1 MIRLPGDANHAYAM
15 GLPRFYGVTAVAKH
29 QTTKLIQEKKVSDT
43 NIELTSTISEDNTL
57 ELALRE
63 IEFPQPGE
71 NQVVIRIEAAPIN
84 PSDLGVMFSVADMST
99 ASQSGSAERPVIR
112 ADVPAKFMGAVKKRI
127 GKAIPV
133 GNEGAGTVVAA
144 GSSAAAQNL
153 MGKTVAFIGG
163 GSYKNYV
170 CANVQSCLELEP
182 GTTAVEGA
190 SSFVNPLTALA
201 MVETMRAEGHKAIV
215 HAAAA
220 SNLGQM
226 LNRICMA
233 DGVDLVNIVR
243 KPEQEKLLRDMGA
256 KYVVNS
262 SSDSFMADLTQ
273 ALIDTGATI
282 AFDPI
287 GGGRL
292 ASDILTCM
300 EAAVSRNMTQY
311 SVYGSDIYKQVYIYG
326 GLDRGPITL
335 NRSFGFAWGVNG
347 FLLFNALGKLSK
359 ETNIAMRKRV
369 AAEIK
374 TTFASSYTHEVS
386 LAGAL
391 QLDAISVYSKM
402 ATGEKF
408 LIRPQS

>member
-1 MIRLPGDANHAYAM
+1 MP
-15 GLPRFYGVTAVAKH
+15 
-29 QTTKLIQEKKVSDT
+29 DT
-43 NIELTSTISEDNTL
+43 NIELTSTISEGNKL

-63 IEFPQPGE
+63 IEIPQPGE
-71 NQVVIRIEAAPIN
+71 NQVVIRVEAAPIN
-84 PSDLGVMFSVADMST
+84 PSDLGVMFSVADMAT
-99 ASQSGSAERPVIR
+99 ARQSGSADRPVVS
-112 ADVPAKFMGAVKKRI
+112 ADIPAKFMGAVKKRL
-127 GKAIPV
+127 GKSIPV

-144 GSSAAAQNL
+144 GSSAAAQSL

-163 GSYKNYV
+163 GSYRKYL

-226 LNRICMA
+226 LNRICIA
-233 DGVDLVNIVR
+233 DGIDLVNIVR
-243 KPEQEKLLRDMGA
+243 KPEQEALLRDLGA

-300 EAAVSRNMTQY
+300 EAAVSRNMTEY

-335 NRSFGFAWGVNG
+335 NRTFGFAWGVNG
-347 FLLFNALGKLSK
+347 FLLFNALGKLGK
-359 ETNIAMRKRV
+359 DTAAAMRKRV

-374 TTFASSYTHEVS
+374 TTFASHYTHEVS

-391 QLDAISVYSKM
+391 QLDAISSFGKM
-402 ATGEKF
+402 ATGEKY
-408 LIRPQS
+408 LIKPQS

>member
-1 MIRLPGDANHAYAM
+1 
-15 GLPRFYGVTAVAKH
+15 
-29 QTTKLIQEKKVSDT
+29 VSDN
-43 NIELTSTISEDNTL
+43 NIELTSTISEDNKL
-57 ELALRE
+57 EVALSE
-63 IEFPQPGE
+63 IEIPQPGE

-84 PSDLGVMFSVADMST
+84 PSDLGVMFSAADMTT
-99 ASQSGSAERPVIR
+99 ASQSGSADRPVIS
-112 ADVPAKFMGAVKKRI
+112 ADVPAKFMGAVKKRV

-144 GSSAAAQNL
+144 GSSAAAQSL

-163 GSYKNYV
+163 GSYRKYL

-226 LNRICMA
+226 LNRICIA
-233 DGVDLVNIVR
+233 DGIDLVNIVR
-243 KPEQEKLLRDMGA
+243 KPEQEELLRDMGA

-262 SSDSFMADLTQ
+262 SRDSFMADLTQ
-273 ALIDTGATI
+273 ALIDTGATV

-300 EAAVSRNMTQY
+300 EAAVSRNMTEY

-347 FLLFNALGKLSK
+347 FLLFNVLGKLGNK
-359 ETNIAMRKRV
+359 ITAAMRKRI

-374 TTFASSYTHEVS
+374 TTFASHYTHEVS

-391 QLDAISVYSKM
+391 QLDAISVYGKQ

-408 LIRPQS
+408 LINPQS

>member
-1 MIRLPGDANHAYAM
+1 L
-15 GLPRFYGVTAVAKH
+15 
-29 QTTKLIQEKKVSDT
+29 QEKKVSDH
-43 NIELTSTISEDNTL
+43 NIELTSTISEDNKL
-57 ELALRE
+57 EVALRE
-63 IEFPQPGE
+63 IEIPQPGE
-71 NQVVIRIEAAPIN
+71 NQVVIRVEAAPIN
-84 PSDLGVMFSVADMST
+84 PSDLGVMFSAADMAT
-99 ASQSGSAERPVIR
+99 ASQSGSADRPVIS
-112 ADVPAKFMGAVKKRI
+112 ADVPAKFMGAVKKRV
-127 GKAIPV
+127 GKSIPV

-144 GSSAAAQNL
+144 GSSDAAQSL

-163 GSYKNYV
+163 GSYRKYL
-170 CANVQSCLELEP
+170 CAHVQSCLELEP

-190 SSFVNPLTALA
+190 SSFINPLTSLA
-201 MVETMRAEGHKAIV
+201 MIETMRAEGHKAIV

-226 LNRICMA
+226 LNRICIA
-233 DGVDLVNIVR
+233 DGIDLVNIVR
-243 KPEQEKLLRDMGA
+243 KPEQEALLRDMGA

-292 ASDILTCM
+292 ANDILTCM
-300 EAAVSRNMTQY
+300 EAAVSRNMTEY

-347 FLLFNALGKLSK
+347 FLLFNALGKLGKGTSA
-359 ETNIAMRKRV
+359 AMRKRI

-374 TTFASSYTHEVS
+374 TTFASHYTHEVS

-391 QLDAISVYSKM
+391 QLDSIAVYGKQ

-408 LIRPQS
+408 LIKPQS